1 MYVCERCNAE
11 FKYKCRYQQHI
22 SRKTPCTDKS
32 LNENQCNFCFS
43 TFKSDKT
50 LSKHVLSCKQKYDHI
65 RQMELILNIKVN
77 APTEPN
83 VCRFCKYG
91 FSRQNNLTTHLRT
104 CKEKMNYQNLLER
117 KIVQRN
123 ETANSDVSKVTNNI
137 NNGTIMNINV
147 NPLPFGKENRDFI
160 TRETIMK
167 LWEKC
172 NKSPEVFVSRLI
184 AIVHANP
191 KHPENHNLIYS
202 NVRSRHAK
210 VFNGTEYEL
219 QFIDEIIEQASTN
232 SLDHMMSDIYDPS
245 SIHNHHVKNI
255 LDACE
260 PVDIDVTKKK
270 EMIAQARMALYNNCP
285 KLKRSQVAEAIPFE
299 AICQSCN

>member
-11 FKYKCRYQQHI
+11 FKYNCRYQQHI
-22 SRKTPCTDKS
+22 NRKIPCVDKKS
-32 LNENQCNFCFS
+32 SSNQCKFCFAY
-43 TFKSDKT
+43 FKTDKT
-50 LSKHVLSCKQKYDHI
+50 LSKHLISCKQKFDHV
-65 RQMELILNIKVN
+65 RQMEILLDIKVN
-77 APTEPN
+77 IPNEPN

-104 CKEKMNYQNLLER
+104 CKEKMRYQQLLER
-117 KIVQRN
+117 KIEQKSEAPSV
-123 ETANSDVSKVTNNI
+123 EASKVTNNI

-147 NPLPFGKENRDFI
+147 NPLPFGQENRDFI
-160 TRETIMK
+160 TRDTILK
-167 LWEKC
+167 LWENC

-184 AIVHANP
+184 AIVHTNP
-191 KHPENHNLIYS
+191 KYPENHNVIYS

-210 VFNGTEYEL
+210 VFNGTDYEL

-245 SIHNHHVKNI
+245 SVHNHHVKNI

-260 PVDIDVTKKK
+260 PVDVDGNKKK
-270 EMIAQARMALYNNCP
+270 EMIAQARLALYNSCP

-299 AICQSCN
+299 TLCQS